1 MIGGIMGD
9 ACDRL
14 PVVMRI
20 NAAIRSFCLS
30 LAGSLAGDLGSK
42 FSVAR
47 RMGCPDEEERMSWSS
62 TAPHGAFD
70 TFYLVLESF
79 GARGT
84 TYRETD
90 VERADLETV
99 IGDLLAGEFNAP
111 VRVVAFNTREHWAG
125 EVSRQI
131 AEEIQERCDIA
142 GEPVPEHIRDFVED
156 HTSPTRQLAL
166 RVG

>member
-1 MIGGIMGD
+1 
-9 ACDRL
+9 
-14 PVVMRI
+14 
-20 NAAIRSFCLS
+20 
-30 LAGSLAGDLGSK
+30 
-42 FSVAR
+42 
-47 RMGCPDEEERMSWSS
+47 MSWSPR
-62 TAPHGAFD
+62 TLPHSAFK
-70 TFYLVLESF
+70 TVYFVLDSF
-79 GARGT
+79 GALGAA
-84 TYRETD
+84 YRETD

-166 RVG
+166 RLR